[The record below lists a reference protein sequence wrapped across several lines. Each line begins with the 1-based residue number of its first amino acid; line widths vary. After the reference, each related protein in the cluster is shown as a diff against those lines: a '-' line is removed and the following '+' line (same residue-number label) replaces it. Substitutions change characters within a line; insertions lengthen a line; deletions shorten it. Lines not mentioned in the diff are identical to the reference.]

1 MLKEKDFNSI
11 PLLLVNSWE
20 QHVKLY
26 ITARTS
32 YKCVWYNSSTFR
44 TLDSRRAP
52 KVCSKTVVNF
62 FGIVLT
68 LIINNRRKKLNEI
81 IMILDYN
88 WFQKI
93 CPDNIK

>member
-26 ITARTS
+26 TTARTS
-32 YKCVWYNSSTFR
+32 YKCAWYNSSTFR
-44 TLDSRRAP
+44 TLDSRRASR
-52 KVCSKTVVNF
+52 VCSKTVVDF

-68 LIINNRRKKLNEI
+68 LIINNI
-81 IMILDYN
+81 ISLPIR
-88 WFQKI
+88 FS
-93 CPDNIK
+93 